1 MPSNI
6 YTAHVRKN
14 FNKFY
19 KNSYFS
25 MKKLI
30 DKKILLVSSIL
41 LGLGILSGII
51 FFFITTSLDKMIVKN
66 MMNEFV
72 KIKTNVTFST
82 FINSFKYNIIYIVII
97 TLSSLL
103 VIFSPLVL
111 LINYYKGLTIGFLIS
126 STISTF
132 KLKGI
137 LYFVAILFPH
147 HILMSIL
154 LILYSSIMFKLSSK
168 LLKVIYMNEPI
179 NLNIFIKKVLILF
192 LTSFI
197 VCIIISLLE
206 IYISPLLLGL
216 IA

>member
-1 MPSNI
+1 
-6 YTAHVRKN
+6 
-14 FNKFY
+14 
-19 KNSYFS
+19 

-30 DKKILLVSSIL
+30 DKKIIIVSSIL

-72 KIKTNVTFST
+72 SIKTNVTFST

-154 LILYSSIMFKLSSK
+154 LIFYSSIMFKLSLK
-168 LLKVIYMNEPI
+168 LLKVTYMNESI

-192 LTSFI
+192 LISLI

>member
-1 MPSNI
+1 
-6 YTAHVRKN
+6 
-14 FNKFY
+14 
-19 KNSYFS
+19 
-25 MKKLI
+25 MKKLM
-30 DKKILLVSSIL
+30 DKKIIIVSSIL

-154 LILYSSIMFKLSSK
+154 LILYSSIMFKLSLK

-192 LTSFI
+192 ITSLI
-197 VCIIISLLE
+197 ACIIISLLE

>member
-1 MPSNI
+1 
-6 YTAHVRKN
+6 
-14 FNKFY
+14 
-19 KNSYFS
+19 

-72 KIKTNVTFST
+72 SIKTNVTFST

-137 LYFVAILFPH
+137 LYFVAMLFPH

-154 LILYSSIMFKLSSK
+154 LILYSSIMFKLSLK

-192 LTSFI
+192 LTSLI
-197 VCIIISLLE
+197 ICIIISLLE

>member
-1 MPSNI
+1 
-6 YTAHVRKN
+6 
-14 FNKFY
+14 
-19 KNSYFS
+19 

-72 KIKTNVTFST
+72 SIKTNVTFST

-154 LILYSSIMFKLSSK
+154 LIIYSSIMFKLSLK
-168 LLKVIYMNEPI
+168 LLKVTYMNESI

-192 LTSFI
+192 ITSFI

>member
-1 MPSNI
+1 
-6 YTAHVRKN
+6 
-14 FNKFY
+14 
-19 KNSYFS
+19 

-72 KIKTNVTFST
+72 SIKTNVTFST

-154 LILYSSIMFKLSSK
+154 LILYSSIMFKLSLK

-192 LTSFI
+192 IISLI
-197 VCIIISLLE
+197 ICIIISLLE

>member
-1 MPSNI
+1 
-6 YTAHVRKN
+6 
-14 FNKFY
+14 
-19 KNSYFS
+19 

-126 STISTF
+126 STLSTF

-154 LILYSSIMFKLSSK
+154 LILYSSIMFKLSLK
-168 LLKVIYMNEPI
+168 LLKVTYMNEPI

-192 LTSFI
+192 LISFI
-197 VCIIISLLE
+197 ICIIISLLE

>member
-1 MPSNI
+1 
-6 YTAHVRKN
+6 
-14 FNKFY
+14 
-19 KNSYFS
+19 

-72 KIKTNVTFST
+72 NIKTNVTFST

-154 LILYSSIMFKLSSK
+154 LIFYSSIMFKLSLK
-168 LLKVIYMNEPI
+168 LLKVTYMNESI

-192 LTSFI
+192 LISLI

>member
-1 MPSNI
+1 
-6 YTAHVRKN
+6 
-14 FNKFY
+14 
-19 KNSYFS
+19 

-154 LILYSSIMFKLSSK
+154 LIIYSSIMFKLSLK

-192 LTSFI
+192 LTSLI
-197 VCIIISLLE
+197 ACIIISLLE

>member
-1 MPSNI
+1 
-6 YTAHVRKN
+6 
-14 FNKFY
+14 
-19 KNSYFS
+19 

-41 LGLGILSGII
+41 FGLGILSGII

-72 KIKTNVTFST
+72 SIKTNVTFST

-154 LILYSSIMFKLSSK
+154 LIIYSSIMFKLSLK
-168 LLKVIYMNEPI
+168 LLKVMYMNEPI
-179 NLNIFIKKVLILF
+179 NLNIFIKKVIILF
-192 LTSFI
+192 LTSLI
-197 VCIIISLLE
+197 ICIIISLLE
-206 IYISPLLLGL
+206 IYISPLLLSL

>member
-1 MPSNI
+1 
-6 YTAHVRKN
+6 
-14 FNKFY
+14 
-19 KNSYFS
+19 

-137 LYFVAILFPH
+137 LYFVAMLFPH

-154 LILYSSIMFKLSSK
+154 LILYSSIMFKLSLK
-168 LLKVIYMNEPI
+168 LLKVTYMNETI

-192 LTSFI
+192 LISFI
-197 VCIIISLLE
+197 ICIIISLLE

>member
-1 MPSNI
+1 
-6 YTAHVRKN
+6 
-14 FNKFY
+14 
-19 KNSYFS
+19 

-154 LILYSSIMFKLSSK
+154 LILYSSIMFKLSLK
-168 LLKVIYMNEPI
+168 LLKVTYMNEPI

-192 LTSFI
+192 LISLI

>member
-1 MPSNI
+1 
-6 YTAHVRKN
+6 
-14 FNKFY
+14 
-19 KNSYFS
+19 

-154 LILYSSIMFKLSSK
+154 LIFYSSIMFKLSLK
-168 LLKVIYMNEPI
+168 LLKVTYMNESI

-192 LTSFI
+192 LISLI
-197 VCIIISLLE
+197 ACIIISLLE

>member
-1 MPSNI
+1 
-6 YTAHVRKN
+6 
-14 FNKFY
+14 
-19 KNSYFS
+19 

-137 LYFVAILFPH
+137 LYFVAILFSH

-154 LILYSSIMFKLSSK
+154 LILYSSIMFKLSLK
-168 LLKVIYMNEPI
+168 LLKVMYMNEPI

-192 LTSFI
+192 LTSLI

>member
-1 MPSNI
+1 
-6 YTAHVRKN
+6 
-14 FNKFY
+14 
-19 KNSYFS
+19 

-30 DKKILLVSSIL
+30 DKKIILVSSIL

-72 KIKTNVTFST
+72 SIKTNVTFST

-132 KLKGI
+132 KIKGI

-154 LILYSSIMFKLSSK
+154 LILYSSIMFKLSLK
-168 LLKVIYMNEPI
+168 LLKVTYMNESI
-179 NLNIFIKKVLILF
+179 NLNIFIKKVIILF

>member
-1 MPSNI
+1 
-6 YTAHVRKN
+6 
-14 FNKFY
+14 
-19 KNSYFS
+19 

-72 KIKTNVTFST
+72 SIKTNVTFST

-132 KLKGI
+132 KIKGL

-154 LILYSSIMFKLSSK
+154 LILYSSIMFKLSLK
-168 LLKVIYMNEPI
+168 LLKVTYMNEPI

>member
-1 MPSNI
+1 
-6 YTAHVRKN
+6 
-14 FNKFY
+14 
-19 KNSYFS
+19 

-30 DKKILLVSSIL
+30 DKKIILVSSIL

-137 LYFVAILFPH
+137 LYFVALLFPH

-154 LILYSSIMFKLSSK
+154 LIIYSSIMFKLSLK
-168 LLKVIYMNEPI
+168 LLKVMYMNEPI

-192 LTSFI
+192 LISFI

>member
-1 MPSNI
+1 
-6 YTAHVRKN
+6 
-14 FNKFY
+14 
-19 KNSYFS
+19 

-72 KIKTNVTFST
+72 SIKTDVTFST

-97 TLSSLL
+97 KLSSLL

-132 KLKGI
+132 KLKGM

-154 LILYSSIMFKLSSK
+154 LILYSSIMFKLSLK

-192 LTSFI
+192 ITSFI

>member
-1 MPSNI
+1 M
-6 YTAHVRKN
+6 
-14 FNKFY
+14 NKF
-19 KNSYFS
+19 KSTLIYFS

-154 LILYSSIMFKLSSK
+154 LIIYSSIMFKLSLK
-168 LLKVIYMNEPI
+168 LLKVMYMNEPI

-192 LTSFI
+192 LISFI

>member
-1 MPSNI
+1 
-6 YTAHVRKN
+6 
-14 FNKFY
+14 
-19 KNSYFS
+19 

-154 LILYSSIMFKLSSK
+154 LILYSSIMFKLSLK
-168 LLKVIYMNEPI
+168 LLKVTYMNESI

-192 LTSFI
+192 LTSLI
-197 VCIIISLLE
+197 ACIIITLLE

>member
-1 MPSNI
+1 
-6 YTAHVRKN
+6 
-14 FNKFY
+14 
-19 KNSYFS
+19 

-72 KIKTNVTFST
+72 SIKTNVTFST

-154 LILYSSIMFKLSSK
+154 LILYSSIMFKLSLK
-168 LLKVIYMNEPI
+168 LLKVTYMNEPI

-192 LTSFI
+192 LTSLI

>member
-1 MPSNI
+1 
-6 YTAHVRKN
+6 
-14 FNKFY
+14 
-19 KNSYFS
+19 

-72 KIKTNVTFST
+72 SIKTNVTFST

-154 LILYSSIMFKLSSK
+154 LILYSSIMFKLSLK

-192 LTSFI
+192 ITSLI
-197 VCIIISLLE
+197 ICIIISLLE

>member
-1 MPSNI
+1 
-6 YTAHVRKN
+6 
-14 FNKFY
+14 
-19 KNSYFS
+19 

-72 KIKTNVTFST
+72 SIKTNVTFST

-137 LYFVAILFPH
+137 LYFVALLFPH

-154 LILYSSIMFKLSSK
+154 LIIYSSIMFKLSLK
-168 LLKVIYMNEPI
+168 LLKVMYMNEPI

-192 LTSFI
+192 LTSLI

-206 IYISPLLLGL
+206 IYINPLLLGL

>member
-1 MPSNI
+1 
-6 YTAHVRKN
+6 
-14 FNKFY
+14 
-19 KNSYFS
+19 

-126 STISTF
+126 STLSTF

-154 LILYSSIMFKLSSK
+154 LILYSSIMFKLSLK
-168 LLKVIYMNEPI
+168 LLKVTYMNEPI

-192 LTSFI
+192 LTSLI
-197 VCIIISLLE
+197 ICIIISLLE

>member
-1 MPSNI
+1 
-6 YTAHVRKN
+6 
-14 FNKFY
+14 
-19 KNSYFS
+19 

-72 KIKTNVTFST
+72 SIKTNVTFST

-154 LILYSSIMFKLSSK
+154 LILYSSIMFKLSLK
-168 LLKVIYMNEPI
+168 LLKVTYMNEPI

-197 VCIIISLLE
+197 ICIIISLLE

>member
-1 MPSNI
+1 
-6 YTAHVRKN
+6 
-14 FNKFY
+14 
-19 KNSYFS
+19 

-30 DKKILLVSSIL
+30 DKKIILVSSIL

-154 LILYSSIMFKLSSK
+154 LIIYSSIMFKLSLK
-168 LLKVIYMNEPI
+168 LLKVMYMNEPI

-192 LTSFI
+192 LISFI

>member
-1 MPSNI
+1 
-6 YTAHVRKN
+6 
-14 FNKFY
+14 
-19 KNSYFS
+19 

-30 DKKILLVSSIL
+30 DKKIILVSSIL

-72 KIKTNVTFST
+72 NIKTNVTFST

-137 LYFVAILFPH
+137 LYFVVILFPH

-154 LILYSSIMFKLSSK
+154 LILYSSIMFKLSLK

-197 VCIIISLLE
+197 ICIIISLLE

>member
-1 MPSNI
+1 
-6 YTAHVRKN
+6 
-14 FNKFY
+14 
-19 KNSYFS
+19 

-30 DKKILLVSSIL
+30 DKKIIIVSSIL

-72 KIKTNVTFST
+72 SIKTNVTFST

-154 LILYSSIMFKLSSK
+154 LIFYSSIMFKLSLK
-168 LLKVIYMNEPI
+168 LLKVTYMNESI

-192 LTSFI
+192 LISFI
-197 VCIIISLLE
+197 ICIIISLSE

>member
-1 MPSNI
+1 
-6 YTAHVRKN
+6 
-14 FNKFY
+14 
-19 KNSYFS
+19 

-72 KIKTNVTFST
+72 SIKTNVTFST

-154 LILYSSIMFKLSSK
+154 LILYSSIMFKLSLK
-168 LLKVIYMNEPI
+168 LLKVTYMNEPI

-192 LTSFI
+192 ITSLI

>member
-1 MPSNI
+1 
-6 YTAHVRKN
+6 
-14 FNKFY
+14 
-19 KNSYFS
+19 

-72 KIKTNVTFST
+72 SIKTNVTFST

-154 LILYSSIMFKLSSK
+154 LILYSSIMFKLSLK

-197 VCIIISLLE
+197 ICIIISLLE

>member
-1 MPSNI
+1 
-6 YTAHVRKN
+6 
-14 FNKFY
+14 
-19 KNSYFS
+19 

-30 DKKILLVSSIL
+30 DKKIILVSSIL

-72 KIKTNVTFST
+72 NIKTNVTFST

-126 STISTF
+126 SIISTF

-147 HILMSIL
+147 HILMCIL
-154 LILYSSIMFKLSSK
+154 LILYSSIMFKLSLK
-168 LLKVIYMNEPI
+168 LLKVIYMNETI

-192 LTSFI
+192 IISLI
-197 VCIIISLLE
+197 ICIIISLLE

>member
-1 MPSNI
+1 
-6 YTAHVRKN
+6 
-14 FNKFY
+14 
-19 KNSYFS
+19 

-72 KIKTNVTFST
+72 NIKTNVTFST

-154 LILYSSIMFKLSSK
+154 LIFYSSIMFKLSLK
-168 LLKVIYMNEPI
+168 LLKVTYMNESI

-192 LTSFI
+192 LISFI
-197 VCIIISLLE
+197 ICIIISLLE

>member
-1 MPSNI
+1 
-6 YTAHVRKN
+6 
-14 FNKFY
+14 
-19 KNSYFS
+19 

-30 DKKILLVSSIL
+30 DKKIILVSSIL

-82 FINSFKYNIIYIVII
+82 FTNSFKYNIIYIVII

-137 LYFVAILFPH
+137 LYFVAMLFPH

-154 LILYSSIMFKLSSK
+154 LILYSSIMFKLSLK

-192 LTSFI
+192 LISLI
-197 VCIIISLLE
+197 ACIIISLLE

>member
-1 MPSNI
+1 
-6 YTAHVRKN
+6 
-14 FNKFY
+14 
-19 KNSYFS
+19 

-30 DKKILLVSSIL
+30 DKKILLVSSVL

-72 KIKTNVTFST
+72 NIKTNVTFST

-154 LILYSSIMFKLSSK
+154 LIIYSSIMFKLNLK

-192 LTSFI
+192 LTSLI
-197 VCIIISLLE
+197 ICIIISLLE

>member
-1 MPSNI
+1 
-6 YTAHVRKN
+6 
-14 FNKFY
+14 
-19 KNSYFS
+19 

-72 KIKTNVTFST
+72 NIKTNVTFST

-111 LINYYKGLTIGFLIS
+111 LINYYKGLTIGFLMS

-154 LILYSSIMFKLSSK
+154 LIFYSSIMFKLSLK
-168 LLKVIYMNEPI
+168 LLKVTYMNESI

-192 LTSFI
+192 LISLI

>member
-1 MPSNI
+1 
-6 YTAHVRKN
+6 
-14 FNKFY
+14 
-19 KNSYFS
+19 

-30 DKKILLVSSIL
+30 DKKIIIVSSIL

-154 LILYSSIMFKLSSK
+154 LIFYSSIMFKLSLK
-168 LLKVIYMNEPI
+168 LLKVTYMNESI

-192 LTSFI
+192 LISLI
-197 VCIIISLLE
+197 ACIIITLLE
-206 IYISPLLLGL
+206 IYISPLLLSL

>member
-1 MPSNI
+1 
-6 YTAHVRKN
+6 
-14 FNKFY
+14 
-19 KNSYFS
+19 

-30 DKKILLVSSIL
+30 DKKIILVSSIL

-72 KIKTNVTFST
+72 SIKTNVTFST

-132 KLKGI
+132 KLKGM

-154 LILYSSIMFKLSSK
+154 LILYSSIMFKLSLK

>member
-1 MPSNI
+1 
-6 YTAHVRKN
+6 
-14 FNKFY
+14 
-19 KNSYFS
+19 

-66 MMNEFV
+66 MMSEFV

-137 LYFVAILFPH
+137 LYFVALLFPH

-154 LILYSSIMFKLSSK
+154 LIIYSSIMFKLSLK

-192 LTSFI
+192 ITSLI

>member
-1 MPSNI
+1 
-6 YTAHVRKN
+6 
-14 FNKFY
+14 
-19 KNSYFS
+19 

-30 DKKILLVSSIL
+30 DKKKILVSSIL

-72 KIKTNVTFST
+72 NIKTNVTFST

-126 STISTF
+126 SIISTF

-147 HILMSIL
+147 HILMCIL
-154 LILYSSIMFKLSSK
+154 LILYSSIMFKLSLK
-168 LLKVIYMNEPI
+168 LLKVIYMNETI

-192 LTSFI
+192 IISFI
-197 VCIIISLLE
+197 ICIIISLLE

>member
-1 MPSNI
+1 
-6 YTAHVRKN
+6 
-14 FNKFY
+14 
-19 KNSYFS
+19 

-30 DKKILLVSSIL
+30 DKKIIIVSSIL

-137 LYFVAILFPH
+137 LYFVAMLFPH

-154 LILYSSIMFKLSSK
+154 LILYSSIMFKLSLK
-168 LLKVIYMNEPI
+168 LLKVTYMNETI

-192 LTSFI
+192 LISFI

>member
-1 MPSNI
+1 
-6 YTAHVRKN
+6 
-14 FNKFY
+14 
-19 KNSYFS
+19 

-30 DKKILLVSSIL
+30 DKKIILVSSIL

-72 KIKTNVTFST
+72 SIKTNVTFST

-154 LILYSSIMFKLSSK
+154 LIIYSSIMFKLSLK
-168 LLKVIYMNEPI
+168 LLKVMYMNEPI
-179 NLNIFIKKVLILF
+179 NLNIFIKKVIILF
-192 LTSFI
+192 LTSLI
-197 VCIIISLLE
+197 ICIIISLLE